1 MNGTLFGRPAVAVRP
16 WLRTAVALAV
26 SGSLGLGAALPAD
39 AGTPEPPPR
48 DVPLMQRLQD
58 MLRPSAPAASEV
70 NTAATLKEIVSALRE
85 TPPANKESEALTR
98 AGAAMKLAADLD
110 LKQASK
116 VINESLK
123 LDPSNSY
130 LHFFNGFIYHLLA
143 KQGDTAKTD
152 LAIEGYTQAARFDPN
167 NWIAS
172 EFLGLGLM
180 EQKQYERAQ
189 AAFAEV
195 LLMRPDDPVVLA
207 RMLAA
212 SYMAR
217 DAATACSIADRL
229 GAQPDVDRETFLH
242 AAVSVYGSCGEF
254 DKAQA
259 AQRLFERTP
268 GKADEA
274 REAGRRLGQW
284 EAFHKGRNKAGTL
297 GGAGTLVPTQFN
309 PNSGGFQPADN
320 NQGGFNPNAQPGFNP
335 GAPQGFNPGGQVQQM
350 PVGGGS
356 GTRMVLVDVVMVRTE
371 DSISTSRGINLMS
384 ALSLQF
390 GSSSSPAFSRNFT
403 DSGGSSTTVLT
414 RAVTVPALAYSLNLA
429 NANTSLN
436 EVLARPTLAAV
447 EGMRSEFFSGT
458 SLNAAV
464 VSSGS
469 VGAGSA
475 VSLEKRYG
483 VKLSVL
489 PQILPGGLIRLTID
503 ASRTFLKPP
512 SANIGF
518 TYKLEISEILA
529 NANVVMRMGDTLVL
543 GGLSEKESTTTRD
556 GVPGV
561 QDLPLVQ
568 YLFSQQAQ
576 TEYQKS
582 VLILITPRPATYTWL
597 SDESRA
603 AAAREAGGEASASI
617 DVLRARYSD
626 WFKPYPNL
634 ASVFHHLN
642 LADLY
647 REFRT
652 GDVKLERWDRMDST
666 RQRLKQALGFL
677 YY

>member
-1 MNGTLFGRPAVAVRP
+1 
-16 WLRTAVALAV
+16 
-26 SGSLGLGAALPAD
+26 
-39 AGTPEPPPR
+39 
-48 DVPLMQRLQD
+48 
-58 MLRPSAPAASEV
+58 
-70 NTAATLKEIVSALRE
+70 
-85 TPPANKESEALTR
+85 
-98 AGAAMKLAADLD
+98 
-110 LKQASK
+110 
-116 VINESLK
+116 
-123 LDPSNSY
+123 
-130 LHFFNGFIYHLLA
+130 
-143 KQGDTAKTD
+143 
-152 LAIEGYTQAARFDPN
+152 
-167 NWIAS
+167 
-172 EFLGLGLM
+172 
-180 EQKQYERAQ
+180 
-189 AAFAEV
+189 
-195 LLMRPDDPVVLA
+195 
-207 RMLAA
+207 
-212 SYMAR
+212 
-217 DAATACSIADRL
+217 
-229 GAQPDVDRETFLH
+229 
-242 AAVSVYGSCGEF
+242 
-254 DKAQA
+254 
-259 AQRLFERTP
+259 
-268 GKADEA
+268 
-274 REAGRRLGQW
+274 
-284 EAFHKGRNKAGTL
+284 
-297 GGAGTLVPTQFN
+297 
-309 PNSGGFQPADN
+309 
-320 NQGGFNPNAQPGFNP
+320 
-335 GAPQGFNPGGQVQQM
+335 
-350 PVGGGS
+350 
-356 GTRMVLVDVVMVRTE
+356 
-371 DSISTSRGINLMS
+371 
-384 ALSLQF
+384 
-390 GSSSSPAFSRNFT
+390 
-403 DSGGSSTTVLT
+403 
-414 RAVTVPALAYSLNLA
+414 
-429 NANTSLN
+429 
-436 EVLARPTLAAV
+436 
-447 EGMRSEFFSGT
+447 MRSEFFSGT

-603 AAAREAGGEASASI
+603 AAAKEAGGEASASI

-652 GDVKLERWDRMDST
+652 GDVKLERWDRMDTT